1 MVGRGAREGA
11 GVAAVVSA
19 GSAASDVERTRG
31 IPRAVGWTLAA
42 FVASSVLFSGAFPPF
57 ANPNELS
64 RYESVVAAWDRGT
77 FAIDEVIPTLGDHE
91 DKSVSGGK
99 TYSNKAPGLAFAA
112 LPVYALLR
120 IALPPPSSAAAP
132 ILWILRILTVTLV
145 CAVALA
151 RLAKRL
157 AAGPAPQT
165 APLVVAA
172 VALGTPYLFFARS
185 FFAHAWTAALL
196 FLSWDAL
203 VASEGVSGAVDG
215 DGRPRGGSGR
225 AALFAALAGFLAG
238 WGAISEYTVAPV
250 AGLLALRAVFG
261 PDRRKIRRLLAFAV
275 GAAIPLAKLAFYD
288 AMCFG
293 SPWVLSS
300 AREAY
305 PSYGRL
311 AGSGLFG
318 FGVPSPR
325 VAVDYLFHPARGLVL
340 FSPFLIWAVPGF
352 VRWWR
357 SKDSRADCVFALAAT
372 AVLFVLM
379 CGYPNWH
386 GGWSLGNR
394 YLVPVLFF
402 PALAIPHALETPRS
416 RGFFGAA
423 VVLSAATHLLL
434 TASWPYFPDNVP
446 WPAATGSGWF
456 LARGWTAPSL
466 LDALPGGGWAAL
478 AMTWAAGAVAI
489 ALALG
494 AAGAARAAGSETPV
508 PGPPMGAVALLG
520 LVPLL
525 ALVAFAPELDFGGRL
540 WRASVFGAYSGRDP
554 ERRELREVA
563 QSAATPQQQR
573 MATGAWR
580 VYGPRS
586 DAAP

>member
-1 MVGRGAREGA
+1 MVGLGAGE
-11 GVAAVVSA
+11 GVAAVVSGDA
-19 GSAASDVERTRG
+19 GGERPRR

-42 FVASSVLFSGAFPPF
+42 FAAASVLFSGAFPPF

-77 FAIDEVIPTLGDHE
+77 FAIDEVIPILGDHE
-91 DKSVSGGK
+91 DKSVSGGR

-120 IALPPPSSAAAP
+120 IVLPSPESAAAP
-132 ILWILRILTVTLV
+132 ILWILRVLTVTLV
-145 CAVALA
+145 CTVALA
-151 RLAKRL
+151 RLARRL
-157 AAGPAPQT
+157 VAGPRPAWRET

-203 VASEGVSGAVDG
+203 VASETVASETAQGS
-215 DGRPRGGSGR
+215 RRRG

-238 WGAISEYTVAPV
+238 WAAISEYTVAPV
-250 AGLLALRAVFG
+250 AGLLALRAVLG
-261 PDRRKIRRLLAFAV
+261 PRPRKIVRLLAFVV

-293 SPWVLSS
+293 SPWTLSS

-305 PSYGRL
+305 PSYSRL
-311 AGSGLFG
+311 AGSGFFG
-318 FGVPSPR
+318 FGLPSPR

-340 FSPFLIWAVPGF
+340 FSPFLVWAIPGF

-357 SKDSRADCVFALAAT
+357 ASAGDDDRGGRSRADCGFALAAT
-372 AVLFVLM
+372 AVFFLLM

-394 YLVPVLFF
+394 YLLPVLFF
-402 PALAIPHALETPRS
+402 PALAIPYALESPRS

-466 LDALPGGGWAAL
+466 LDALRGGGWAAL
-478 AMTWAAGAVAI
+478 AMTGAAAAVAI
-489 ALALG
+489 ALAL
-494 AAGAARAAGSETPV
+494 RAAEPPT

-525 ALVAFAPELDFGGRL
+525 ALVLFAPDLDFGGRL
-540 WRASVFGAYSGRDP
+540 WRASIFGAYSGRDP

-563 QSAATPQQQR
+563 RSAATPQQQR
-573 MATGAWR
+573 MAMGAWQ
-580 VYGPRS
+580 VYGTR
-586 DAAP
+586 

>member
-1 MVGRGAREGA
+1 
-11 GVAAVVSA
+11 
-19 GSAASDVERTRG
+19 
-31 IPRAVGWTLAA
+31 
-42 FVASSVLFSGAFPPF
+42 
-57 ANPNELS
+57 
-64 RYESVVAAWDRGT
+64 
-77 FAIDEVIPTLGDHE
+77 
-91 DKSVSGGK
+91 VSGGK

-120 IALPPPSSAAAP
+120 IALPSPASASAP
-132 ILWILRILTVTLV
+132 ILWIVRVLTVTLV

-151 RLAKRL
+151 RLARRL
-157 AAGPAPQT
+157 AAGPAPVRHET

-203 VASEGVSGAVDG
+203 VASEESAPE
-215 DGRPRGGSGR
+215 GRGRRRGP
-225 AALFAALAGFLAG
+225 ALFAALAGFLAG
-238 WGAISEYTVAPV
+238 WAAISEYTVAPV
-250 AGLLALRAVFG
+250 AVLLALRAAFG
-261 PDRRKIRRLLAFAV
+261 PDRRKIRRVLAFAV

-288 AMCFG
+288 TMCFG

-305 PSYGRL
+305 PSYSRL

-318 FGVPSPR
+318 FGVPSAR
-325 VAVDYLFHPARGLVL
+325 VALDSLFHPARGLVL
-340 FSPFLIWAVPGF
+340 FSPFLIWAIPGF

-357 SKDSRADCVFALAAT
+357 SKDSRPDCLFALAAT
-372 AVLFVLM
+372 VVFFVLM

-394 YLVPVLFF
+394 YLVPILFF
-402 PALAIPHALETPRS
+402 PALAIPYALEPPRS
-416 RGFFGAA
+416 RGFFAAA

-478 AMTWAAGAVAI
+478 AMTWAVAAVAI
-489 ALALG
+489 ALSVRQAEPE
-494 AAGAARAAGSETPV
+494 AAA

-520 LVPLL
+520 VVPLL
-525 ALVAFAPELDFGGRL
+525 ALVLFAPRLDFGGRL

-563 QSAATPQQQR
+563 ESATTPQEQR
-573 MATGAWR
+573 MAMGAWR
-580 VYGPRS
+580 VYGPR
-586 DAAP
+586 